1 MQLGLMTLGDWL
13 PDPATRRHAT
23 PQAGRQRN
31 FVEQAVWAE
40 AAGFHSVH
48 LGEHHFSEYILSAP
62 PVVLAAIAERTE
74 RIRLS
79 TATTLAANLDPLRV
93 AEDYATVDQLS
104 NGRVELVM
112 GKGAFSDT
120 FRTFGQPWE
129 EADPRYVENVELL
142 LRVWSEEEVSCSPRF
157 RAPLRSIT
165 VQPRPLQR
173 PHPPVWIGSAGA
185 SVDLAARNGLP
196 LMLPSVFGPAEL
208 FQPARDR
215 YLERWEAHGR
225 DPADARVGTCAH
237 CFVARD
243 SQEARRRWLPYYDQ
257 YLRWAGAL
265 LASQH
270 QPMDFDWR
278 AESFIDEVAM
288 CGSPAQLVERIGKL
302 RESLGTQRH
311 LVMFD
316 PGGLPE
322 AELRECIE
330 LFGSE
335 VMPALAD

>member
-1 MQLGLMTLGDWL
+1 MTLGDWL

-31 FVEQAVWAE
+31 FVDQAVWAE

-62 PVVLAAIAERTE
+62 PVVLAAIAERTD

-104 NGRVELVM
+104 GGRVELVT
-112 GKGAFSDT
+112 GKGAFADT
-120 FRTFGQPWE
+120 FRAFGQSWGD
-129 EADPRYVENVELL
+129 AHPRYVENVELL
-142 LRVWSEEEVSCSPRF
+142 LRVWREEKVSCTPRF
-157 RAPLRSIT
+157 RAPLHEIS

-185 SVDLAARNGLP
+185 SVELAARNGLP
-196 LMLPSVFGPAEL
+196 LMLPSVFGPAET
-208 FQPARDR
+208 FRPARDR

-225 DPADARVGTCAH
+225 DPAEARVGSCAH
-237 CFVARD
+237 AFVARD
-243 SQEARRRWLPYYDQ
+243 SQDARRRWFPHYDH
-257 YLRWAGAL
+257 YLRWANAL
-265 LASQH
+265 LKRQH
-270 QPMDFDWR
+270 PPMDLQLSGDR
-278 AESFIDEVAM
+278 FIDEVAM
-288 CGSPAQLVERIGKL
+288 CGSPAQIVDRIGAL

-311 LVMFD
+311 LLMFD

-322 AELRECIE
+322 ADLRECIE
-330 LFGSE
+330 RVGKE
-335 VMPALAD
+335 VIPAFAH